1 MNGDESMA
9 QGAAFYAANLSHSFK
24 VRPVFLND
32 GFDFQVNLTIKNLDS
47 SIQPNEEGYINKSTI
62 LYTFR
67 KNLGTKKLITLS
79 TFSDL
84 RLELTLINPETG
96 LE

>member
-1 MNGDESMA
+1 
-9 QGAAFYAANLSHSFK
+9 
-24 VRPVFLND
+24 
-32 GFDFQVNLTIKNLDS
+32 LDS

-84 RLELTLINPETG
+84 RLELTLINTETG